1 MDKSMV
7 WCGLDF
13 DAEGKD
19 SDFLRIPHS
28 VDTSAYGWI
37 GVPVVRIKNGEGPTA
52 LLCAGNHGDEYEG
65 QVALNRLAR
74 AIDAADVTGRV
85 IILPPLNAPAVRAG
99 RRVSPLDEGNLNR
112 AFPGRAAGTPTEML
126 AHYISTELFARADLV
141 IDLHSGGRSLNYV
154 HCGLGHYGK
163 APETDAAIRK
173 LLEVFSA
180 PWSILTQGGGGG
192 GATTLY
198 AAAAER
204 GIPAITC
211 ELGGGAT
218 LDPEGTR
225 HAEEG
230 TRRVLAAYGI
240 WQGADVPPRAETRFA
255 RTLPRDLSIYARH
268 AGLFEPH
275 AAPGDAV
282 SKGQSAGLLYHI
294 DQVLTPPTELRF
306 AAEGIVSC
314 RRALTL
320 AGLGDCLFNLAET
333 I

>member
-7 WCGLDF
+7 WCGLDL

-85 IILPPLNAPAVRAG
+85 IILPALNAPAVRAG

-141 IDLHSGGRSLNYV
+141 IDLHSGGRSLNYLQ
-154 HCGLGHYGK
+154 CGLGHYGK
-163 APETDAAIRK
+163 APETDAAIRT

-192 GATTLY
+192 GRQPSTPLPPSAGYRRSPANWGAVPRWTPRARATPKKAR
-198 AAAAER
+198 AAFWR
-204 GIPAITC
+204 PTGS
-211 ELGGGAT
+211 GGAQ
-218 LDPEGTR
+218 R
-225 HAEEG
+225 F
-230 TRRVLAAYGI
+230 RR
-240 WQGADVPPRAETRFA
+240 
-255 RTLPRDLSIYARH
+255 
-268 AGLFEPH
+268 
-275 AAPGDAV
+275 AP
-282 SKGQSAGLLYHI
+282 
-294 DQVLTPPTELRF
+294 
-306 AAEGIVSC
+306 
-314 RRALTL
+314 RRALR
-320 AGLGDCLFNLAET
+320 GLCRAICRST
-333 I
+333 PATPVCSSRTRRRVTRSAKARVRACSIISIRC